1 LDGAYVEKHVHVHAS
16 YADMKREQADCHD
29 RIANSDRKFKKY
41 YMTEIKK
48 LHPEMDKE
56 AVSKMAEKTL
66 NALFP
71 ERENVD
77 FLETDTVEG
86 EIIAG
91 D

>member
-1 LDGAYVEKHVHVHAS
+1 
-16 YADMKREQADCHD
+16 
-29 RIANSDRKFKKY
+29 
-41 YMTEIKK
+41 
-48 LHPEMDKE
+48 
-56 AVSKMAEKTL
+56 MAEKTL